1 MRTAGRIIK
10 DRKIL
15 REIVKEDNGPD
26 TRTRKVLR
34 ALEEICR
41 ELDIPVPI
49 WLEANIREFQR
60 RAKTA
65 FTQDAFV
72 EEIPFTLL
80 ELEVLE
86 ED

>member
-15 REIVKEDNGPD
+15 REILREDNRPD
-26 TRTRKVLR
+26 NRTGKVLR

-60 RAKTA
+60 RAKTS
-65 FTQDAFV
+65 FGQDAFI
-72 EEIPFTLL
+72 EEIPFTCL